1 MFSWKLKGGE
11 IMKQFF
17 IPLAAWLILLGAG
30 PAWGQRI
37 GYVDSKKVM
46 ERYGGTA
53 DIRQEINRAIE
64 SWNREIAAR
73 KQAID
78 SLERELEDQALVM
91 SSERRRLKREEIKKK
106 REALEAFVKEIYDPG
121 GKADQKNREL
131 ARPMAEKVGAIIKK
145 VALDNNLIM
154 VFDSS
159 VGGLVYAAKD
169 LDITDQVIE
178 ELDRAEGRSLKVAA
192 GIVLFPLTEADQETA
207 RKKYGRQVLDL
218 LWSSVDRSQAYRP
231 VNKREVEDL
240 LKDKGLAD
248 RAIGETRAYELA
260 RILNAEF
267 MALGQVATDPV
278 SGQITITLK
287 LYQADLRNLLL
298 EATEQA
304 REESELITAVDKLT
318 ERLSQKA
325 QGQ

>member
-1 MFSWKLKGGE
+1 
-11 IMKQFF
+11 MKKTL
-17 IPLAAWLILLGAG
+17 IIAAGMLLVLNIGTAR
-30 PAWGQRI
+30 GQRI
-37 GYVDSKKVM
+37 GYVDTKKVM
-46 ERYGGTA
+46 ERYSGA
-53 DIRQEINRAIE
+53 SDIRQEVNRAME
-64 SWNREIAAR
+64 SWNREIALR

-145 VALDNNLIM
+145 VALDNNLLM

-159 VGGLVYAAKD
+159 VGGVVYAAKD

-178 ELDRAEGRSLKVAA
+178 ELDRAEGRSLKAAA
-192 GIVLFPLTEADQETA
+192 GLVIFPLLEADQETS
-207 RKKYGRQVLDL
+207 RKKYGKQVLDL
-218 LWSSVDRSQAYRP
+218 LWSAVDRSKAYRP
-231 VNKREVEDL
+231 LNKREVDDL

-260 RILNAEF
+260 RILNAQY
-267 MALGQVATDPV
+267 MTLGQVATDAV
-278 SGQITITLK
+278 SGQITITIK
-287 LYQADLRNLLL
+287 LYQVDLKNLLL

-304 REESELITAVDKLT
+304 RDESEMAGAVDKLA